1 MERRQFLVGSAT
13 AAVAAL
19 AGCGSPDDDS
29 GSDDDGS
36 DNDGSDDDGGEET
49 TDEPGGYSLHGPQST
64 MNRRP

>member
-29 GSDDDGS
+29 GSDDDG
-36 DNDGSDDDGGEET
+36 GEET

>member
-36 DNDGSDDDGGEET
+36 DDDGGEET